1 MSAERQRDDGLLGF
15 VQAYREKFAR
25 YSLMYAGPNLDT
37 IEAMWHMLETF
48 EDFARD
54 RVNVF
59 DPVALSTRGE
69 RPADKAYQVI
79 AQKYRCGSWTLGTK
93 VAHEMRGEVDDRLK
107 AEELIRRLQE
117 VTALRERL
125 RTGEIRVEGGAG

>member
-1 MSAERQRDDGLLGF
+1 MASDDGLREF

-37 IEAMWHMLETF
+37 IEAVWHVLSTF
-48 EDFARD
+48 EDFALD

-59 DPVALSTRGE
+59 DPIAAAARHE
-69 RPADKAYQVI
+69 APQDAAYRTI
-79 AQKYRCGSWTLGTK
+79 AQKYRCGNWTLGSK
-93 VAHEMRGEVDDRLK
+93 VAHEMADVPDDRAR

-117 VTALRERL
+117 VDELRERL
-125 RTGEIRVEGGAG
+125 RKAGNE